1 MKTPLIQQGGL
12 AMVITEAGGGTRLSS
27 TRSILY
33 GNVSA
38 SIKTVGVVG
47 IVTAFITMVSSSPS

>member
-1 MKTPLIQQGGL
+1 
-12 AMVITEAGGGTRLSS
+12 MVITEAGGGTRLSS

-47 IVTAFITMVSSSPS
+47 IVTAFITMVSTFLNPFLEQRYKSR